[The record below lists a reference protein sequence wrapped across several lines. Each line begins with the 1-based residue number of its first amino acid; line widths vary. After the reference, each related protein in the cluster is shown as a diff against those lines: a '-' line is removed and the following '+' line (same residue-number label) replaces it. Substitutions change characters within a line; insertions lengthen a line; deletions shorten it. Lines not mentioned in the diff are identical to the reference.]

1 MKTLGNKGFCKLEL
15 LILILILCT
24 AAFIAVPIY
33 NSYLEAKNL
42 NEIDSLSEEF
52 TDRNQSV
59 ESNNSEIPV
68 QVLIVD

>member
-24 AAFIAVPIY
+24 ATFIAVPIY
-33 NSYLEAKNL
+33 NSYLEAKSL
-42 NEIDSLSEEF
+42 NEIDSLSEDF
-52 TDRNQSV
+52 TDQNQSV

-68 QVLIVD
+68 QVLIED